1 MIKLLCNAF
10 PQTDFWKHVGLV
22 FTRFYDYMPERQKK
36 SKEKFAVKFN
46 EEIETLTKESGN
58 QYLFGNKLICPTFF
72 VDSLNEESEKDN
84 NTKEEINRLLV
95 WASTLEP
102 LDVKEIKEVDLN
114 IKEEIIEECTKK
126 IDENNP

>member
-1 MIKLLCNAF
+1 MI
-10 PQTDFWKHVGLV
+10 
-22 FTRFYDYMPERQKK
+22 MPERQKK

-46 EEIETLTKESGN
+46 EEIETLAKESGS

-72 VDSLNEESEKDN
+72 VDSLDEESEKDN

-95 WASTLEP
+95 WASALEP
-102 LDVKEIKEVDLN
+102 LDVKEIKEVDPN

-126 IDENNP
+126 IDENNSMKE